1 MSTVLTT
8 RMATGVL
15 AMLLA
20 VSVLAVDQQR
30 PPQAQPP
37 QAQPRVDQKDPR
49 GGPPQGVP
57 QRSKWWQDDKIK
69 ADLRLSAEQST
80 RIEEIFTA
88 SIAKMKDKD
97 DELRR
102 REEQL
107 SNLISGNDVTE
118 AQLLKEADQVEALRS
133 SLSKDRTL
141 MLFRM
146 RRVLSAEQ
154 RSKLVGIQKAQQE
167 RDRRGGRGPERGQ
180 GSR

>member
-1 MSTVLTT
+1 VLTT
-8 RMATGVL
+8 RVVTGVM
-15 AMLLA
+15 AILLA
-20 VSVLAVDQQR
+20 ASVLAGDQQR
-30 PPQAQPP
+30 PPQGPP
-37 QAQPRVDQKDPR
+37 RGDQKDAR
-49 GGPPQGVP
+49 GGSPQGA
-57 QRSKWWQDDKIK
+57 QRGLKWWQDEKMK
-69 ADLRLSAEQST
+69 AELRLSAEQST

-88 SIAKMKDKD
+88 SFAKMREKV
-97 DELRR
+97 DELNR

-154 RSKLVGIQKAQQE
+154 RSKLVEIQKAQE
-167 RDRRGGRGPERGQ
+167 RDRRGGRGPDRGQ
-180 GSR
+180 ASR

>member
-1 MSTVLTT
+1 MSRVLTT
-8 RMATGVL
+8 RVITAVMAALMAATVL
-15 AMLLA
+15 AD
-20 VSVLAVDQQR
+20 DQQR
-30 PPQAQPP
+30 PPQGPP
-37 QAQPRVDQKDPR
+37 RGDQKDSR
-49 GGPPQGVP
+49 GGGPPPGAP
-57 QRSKWWQDDKIK
+57 RGFKWWQDEKIV
-69 ADLRLSAEQST
+69 AELRLAPEQSA

-88 SIAKMKDKD
+88 SFTKMKDKV
-97 DELRR
+97 DELNR

-154 RSKLVGIQKAQQE
+154 RSKLVESQKAQE
-167 RDRRGGRGPERGQ
+167 RARRGGRTPEHGQ
-180 GSR
+180 TSR